1 MTHRTTWFL
10 TLIAIIA
17 WSTLAT
23 LAQSISGNLTGT
35 VYDPSGATVAN
46 AKVTVRNEAT
56 GVENSTVST
65 SAGQYTVP
73 NLPAGS
79 YTITATAAGFT
90 QAQLKGVSVTLNQT
104 STSNIHL
111 EVGTATQTVEV
122 TASGATIDTTTAQ
135 LQNTFGPEQ
144 VSELPT
150 ASSGSG
156 VINLSLL
163 NAGVTSSGGVGVGT
177 GPSVGG
183 QRPRDNNFTIEGID
197 NNNDSVTGPVVY
209 VPNDAVQEFTVL
221 QNQFTSEFG
230 HSSGGQFNQVVR
242 SGGNQFHGTLYEYMV
257 NRNFNAADNLSF
269 INENPLHPRY
279 DNNRFGGAAGGPI
292 RKNKLFFYANYEY
305 NAIGGSASGGLIYAP
320 TAAGY
325 ATLGSMPGIDQT
337 NLNILQKYLGTSS
350 SPASLSSIGGAYPLV
365 GPGNASLGNQ
375 SSAARSVEIGQ
386 IGVLAPSFTNTE
398 AAVVSIDDNVSEKD
412 NVRVRFIMNR
422 TGTIDT
428 SASLPA
434 FFSTVPTN
442 SYLATLSEFHT
453 FSPTTTNEFRLG
465 FNRLYQNFPV
475 GNFVYPGLDVFPNI
489 TLFELGGVNIGP
501 DPNAPQFTIQNTYQL
516 TDNVSIT
523 HGNHTIR
530 VGFDGY
536 RLISP
541 QSFTQRAR
549 GDYEYNFLSDFLFD
563 YNPDYIAQRSLG
575 NVTYYGNRWWVAG
588 YANDAWKIRPNFTL
602 NLGLR
607 YEYDTIPLT
616 IQQQTLNS
624 ISNVPG
630 LINFQRPTSQTDC
643 WMPRIGI
650 AYSPGTSGKTS
661 IRAGFGRNFDV
672 LIDNFG
678 LLTLPP
684 QQTTTVDLTGL
695 DQGGFLA
702 GGGIAP
708 TASASALSQA
718 DARAGT
724 GGYVPNETRPQ
735 SLQWNFGVQ
744 HVFAGNYTV
753 ESRYVGT
760 RGLHLPVQIQ
770 LNRQP
775 VVNGSNAL
783 PLYYTQPSQASLDAL
798 TNNLASLTAS
808 YNAGGNVFPGY
819 LNAGFS
825 GIITSYQPWGNSMY
839 HGWANQVTRRF
850 TNGLQFTLA
859 YTLSHAIDDSTA
871 EVFSTYLTPRRPQD
885 STNLRGDR
893 GSSALDHR
901 QRLTAGLVYQF
912 NPFKTGNWFIKN
924 IVGNW
929 EIAPVYTYQTGTLF
943 DVQSGTDSNLNGD
956 TAGDRV
962 FVNPNGSPSIGSG
975 ATALKNTAGQ
985 TVAYLAT
992 NPNARYILAP
1002 KGTLPNGGRNTEH
1015 LNPIDDID
1023 LTFAKSF
1030 NFTERVKIQFAG
1042 RFFNILNHPQY
1053 IGGYISDVA
1062 PIGFTSGAV
1071 HNFLIPGT
1079 GVFGDPSQ
1087 VFSSNPRNIQVS
1099 AKLTF

>member
-1 MTHRTTWFL
+1 MTHRTTLFL

-23 LAQSISGNLTGT
+23 FAQSISGNLTGT
-35 VYDPSGATVAN
+35 VYDPSGATVPN
-46 AKVTVRNEAT
+46 VKITVRNEAT
-56 GVENSTVST
+56 GLETSTVST
-65 SAGQYTVP
+65 SAGQYSIP
-73 NLPAGS
+73 NLPAGN
-79 YTITATAAGFT
+79 YTITANASGF
-90 QAQLKGVSVTLNQT
+90 AQRQTKGVQVTLNQT
-104 STSNIHL
+104 VTSNIQL

-122 TASGATIDTTTAQ
+122 TSAAATIDTTTAQ
-135 LQNTFGPEQ
+135 VQNTFGEQ
-144 VSELPT
+144 QLSELPT

-163 NAGVTSSGGVGVGT
+163 NAGVASSGGVGLGT

-197 NNNDSVTGPVVY
+197 NNNDSVTGPVVN

-230 HSSGGQFNQVVR
+230 HSTGGQFNQVVR
-242 SGGNQFHGTLYEYMV
+242 SGTNEFHGKLYGYTI

-269 INENPLHPRY
+269 INQNPLHPRY
-279 DNNRFGGAAGGPI
+279 DNNRFGGNVGGPI
-292 RKNKLFFYANYEY
+292 RKNKLFFFVNYDY
-305 NAIGGSASGGLIYAP
+305 NPIGNSASGGLIYAP
-320 TAAGY
+320 TAGGY
-325 ATLGSMPGIDQT
+325 ATLASMPGINQT
-337 NLNILQKYLGTSS
+337 NLNILKTYLGTAT
-350 SPASLSSIGGAYPLV
+350 SPAALSSIGGAYPLV
-365 GPGNASLGNQ
+365 GPGNAGLGNQ
-375 SSAARSVEIGQ
+375 LSGAQSVQIGQ
-386 IGVLAPSFTNTE
+386 IGVIAPSYTNNE
-398 AAVVSIDDNVSEKD
+398 AAVVSVDDNVSETD
-412 NVRVRFIMNR
+412 NVRFRFILNR
-422 TGTIDT
+422 AGTIDT
-428 SASLPA
+428 AASLPA
-434 FFSTVPTN
+434 FFSTIPVN

-465 FNRLYQNFPV
+465 FNRLFQNYPV
-475 GNFVYPGLDVFPNI
+475 GNFAYSGLDVFPNI
-489 TLFELGGVNIGP
+489 TLYELGGVNIGP

-516 TDNVSIT
+516 TDNVSIV
-523 HGNHTIR
+523 HGNHSIR
-530 VGFDGY
+530 FGFDGY

-541 QSFTQRAR
+541 QSFTQRSR

-616 IQQQTLNS
+616 VQQQTLNS

-630 LINFQRPTSQTDC
+630 LITFQRPTSQTDA

-650 AYSPGTSGKTS
+650 AYSPGTKGSTS
-661 IRAGFGRNFDV
+661 MRAGFGRNFDV

-684 QQTTTVDLTGL
+684 QQTTTVDVTGL
-695 DQGGFLA
+695 DGTNFLA
-702 GGGIAP
+702 NGGIP
-708 TASASALSQA
+708 PNASGSALSQKE
-718 DARAGT
+718 ARAGT

-735 SLQWNFGVQ
+735 SLQWNFSIQ

-775 VVNGSNAL
+775 VVNASNAL
-783 PLYYTQPSQASLDAL
+783 PVFYSQPSQATLDAL
-798 TNNLASLTAS
+798 TNNLSTLSSAYA
-808 YNAGGNVFPGY
+808 AGSNIVPGY
-819 LNAGFS
+819 LNAGFT
-825 GIITSYQPWGNSMY
+825 GIITSYQPWGNSIY

-885 STNLRGDR
+885 STNLRADR
-893 GSSALDHR
+893 SSSALDHR
-901 QRLTAGLVYQF
+901 QRLTAGFVYQL
-912 NPFKTGNWFIKN
+912 NPWKKGNWLLRN

-929 EIAPVYTYQTGTLF
+929 EIAPVYTYQTGTLYT
-943 DVQSGTDSNLNGD
+943 VQSGVDANLNGD
-956 TAGDRV
+956 TAGDRT
-962 FVNPNGSPSIGSG
+962 FVNPAGNPTIGS
-975 ATALKNTAGQ
+975 TTTPLKNTAGQ
-985 TVAYLAT
+985 TVGFLAT
-992 NPNARYILAP
+992 NPNARYIQAP
-1002 KGTLPNGGRNTEH
+1002 KGTMPTGGRNTEH

-1023 LTFAKSF
+1023 MTFAKSF
-1030 NFTERVKIQFAG
+1030 NFTERVRIQFAG

-1053 IGGYISDVA
+1053 VGGYINDVA

-1079 GVFGDPSQ
+1079 GVFGDPTQ
-1087 VFSSNPRNIQVS
+1087 VLSSNPRNIQVS